1 VTSAGEAGTGPGA
14 RSGRGTLVVLE
25 GGEAS
30 GKSTQARLLAE
41 RLDAVLTREPGGT
54 ALGERVRVLL
64 LDPAVG
70 PLDARTEALLVAA
83 ARAEHVVEVLE
94 PALEAGRTVVSD
106 RFTASSLAYQGYGR
120 GLDVSHVECLNRWAT
135 GGLAPDLVILVDVP
149 GDEARSR
156 LRSSGRT
163 LDRLESE
170 EAEFHERVAAGFRTL
185 ARAEPSRW
193 VIVDGMGTVEE
204 VAARVWSA
212 YQTWEKGGE
221 RS

>member
-1 VTSAGEAGTGPGA
+1 MTGAGEAGTGPGA

-70 PLDARTEALLVAA
+70 PFDARTEALLVAA

-135 GGLAPDLVILVDVP
+135 AGLAPDLVILLDVP

-156 LRSSGRT
+156 LRRSGRT

-170 EAEFHERVAAGFRTL
+170 EAEFHERVAAGFRAL
-185 ARAEPSRW
+185 ARVETSRW
-193 VIVDGMGTVEE
+193 VIVDGVGTVEE
-204 VAARVWSA
+204 VAARVWAA
-212 YQTWEKGGE
+212 YQTCEKGGE